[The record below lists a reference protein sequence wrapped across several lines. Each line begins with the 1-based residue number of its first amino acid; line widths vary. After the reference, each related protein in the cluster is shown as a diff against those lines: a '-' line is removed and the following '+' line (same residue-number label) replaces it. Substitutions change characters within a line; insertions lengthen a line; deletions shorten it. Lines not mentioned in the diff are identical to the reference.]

1 VTNIVGTTA
10 TLGGLVVST
19 GMLSAQL
26 ISASSLAVSGMVSG
40 STLVGTSVTSGGLFA
55 TNVTGTNVVGTNISS
70 ATLNLSTG
78 LTTGMLLAT
87 TSISTGT
94 IESNLGG
101 FNTINSTTISSSNV
115 YLSQNLFVGGTLTTV
130 NITSTNVLQTNITAT
145 SLIISNGS
153 LNATFNANTIGPIVT
168 SNGNVGI
175 GATVGNSRLTIVA
188 STPPSTNESGVSGI
202 QILSS
207 NGITTAS
214 LYLGADGTGDVT
226 WIQST
231 KNGAF
236 VPLSLLPR
244 GGNVGIGTTSPGAK
258 LDVSGTLRATT
269 SVTSGGLFAT
279 NSTVTNIVGT
289 NVTLGGLVVNNAM
302 WLNTTGSTIS
312 EDVSLASSIGTG
324 SIINSLSTITL
335 AVAGSGTGNNTGFL
349 PPNSGK
355 YILFSGTGTRYI
367 QTKALN
373 LTNAVYI
380 NLYAIVG
387 NDSNGGEGPESGE
400 DIAVQYSSDGINYT
414 SAGIIILST
423 GSASWTTFTL
433 VLPAGAKGSNIFLR
447 IIQVANSGGGNDQ
460 YGIQSISIINSGF
473 YGTDIS
479 INGNIT
485 SGRCLITNTTNA
497 TGVGTGGS
505 LTVLGGV
512 SISKDIFVGGT
523 LTSSSDI
530 RLKENI
536 VNIKDVNE
544 KMLDKIDNIRGV
556 KFNYKYS
563 NSEDK
568 HIGFIAQD
576 FVEYFPELLRRPDI
590 DGYYTLDYQ
599 KVNVILLE
607 CIKELREEI
616 RELRENLV

>member
-1 VTNIVGTTA
+1 
-10 TLGGLVVST
+10 
-19 GMLSAQL
+19 M
-26 ISASSLAVSGMVSG
+26 
-40 STLVGTSVTSGGLFA
+40 
-55 TNVTGTNVVGTNISS
+55 
-70 ATLNLSTG
+70 
-78 LTTGMLLAT
+78 
-87 TSISTGT
+87 
-94 IESNLGG
+94 
-101 FNTINSTTISSSNV
+101 
-115 YLSQNLFVGGTLTTV
+115 
-130 NITSTNVLQTNITAT
+130 
-145 SLIISNGS
+145 
-153 LNATFNANTIGPIVT
+153 
-168 SNGNVGI
+168 
-175 GATVGNSRLTIVA
+175 
-188 STPPSTNESGVSGI
+188 
-202 QILSS
+202 
-207 NGITTAS
+207 
-214 LYLGADGTGDVT
+214 
-226 WIQST
+226 
-231 KNGAF
+231 
-236 VPLSLLPR
+236 
-244 GGNVGIGTTSPGAK
+244 
-258 LDVSGTLRATT
+258 
-269 SVTSGGLFAT
+269 
-279 NSTVTNIVGT
+279 
-289 NVTLGGLVVNNAM
+289 
-302 WLNTTGSTIS
+302 
-312 EDVSLASSIGTG
+312 
-324 SIINSLSTITL
+324 
-335 AVAGSGTGNNTGFL
+335 
-349 PPNSGK
+349 
-355 YILFSGTGTRYI
+355 
-367 QTKALN
+367 
-373 LTNAVYI
+373 
-380 NLYAIVG
+380 
-387 NDSNGGEGPESGE
+387 
-400 DIAVQYSSDGINYT
+400 QYSSDGINYT